1 LKNHTAGLIPA
12 GQLSI
17 EVETERAMQE
27 LRRKGRPIEKYIF
40 MQTMQDTNETLYYR
54 MLVEHTAELLPI
66 VYTPVVG
73 QVSTNPRRF
82 LHSSFILLLASQ
94 WLPGEFSDISYW
106 FTSINRHAKNFISFI
121 ARPYVES
128 ICL

>member
-1 LKNHTAGLIPA
+1 MKNHTAGLIPV

-27 LRRKGRPIEKYIF
+27 LRRKGRPLEKYIF

-73 QVSTNPRRF
+73 QVSTKPRLLSRA
-82 LHSSFILLLASQ
+82 LTSRCILLSF
-94 WLPGEFSDISYW
+94 FSGTTMFAGGI
-106 FTSINRHAKNFISFI
+106 F
-121 ARPYVES
+121 
-128 ICL
+128 